1 MIRSLD
7 NKNARIIVFGNEK
20 GGCGKST
27 VAMHVAIGLLRLGFK
42 VGSLDLDG
50 RQGSFTKYFKNR
62 STYCET
68 HNVTPPLPMPTHI
81 KIETSRKVDATDAD
95 REDGINFMHA
105 LNRLVAENDFV
116 VIDTPGSNTYLSRL
130 AHSFADTLVTPM
142 NDSFVDLDLIAD
154 VDAAT
159 FKPLK
164 PNIYSEMVWE
174 QRKHKAM
181 RGETPIDWIV
191 MRNRVAKE
199 FSKIDARVEG
209 VLFQLA
215 KQYGFQTC
223 DGFTERG
230 IFRELYV
237 DGLTLLDLHDL
248 KDQTMTLDMVQARQ
262 EIRDLLQTIGL
273 RRKSGSRKIETNT
286 DTTSARQI
294 SA

>member
-1 MIRSLD
+1 M
-7 NKNARIIVFGNEK
+7 FGNEK

-27 VAMHVAIGLLRLGFK
+27 AAMHVAIGLLRLGFK
-42 VGSLDLDG
+42 VGSIDLDG

-62 STYCET
+62 ATYCTT
-68 HNVTPPLPMPTHI
+68 HQVNPPLPMPTHI
-81 KIETSRKVDATDAD
+81 KIESSKKVDATDAD
-95 REDGINFMHA
+95 REDGINFITA
-105 LNRLVAENDFV
+105 LNDLVATNDFV
-116 VIDTPGSNTYLSRL
+116 VIDTPGSNTYLNRL
-130 AHSFADTLVTPM
+130 GHSFADTLVTPM

-154 VDAAT
+154 VDPAT

-174 QRKHKAM
+174 QRKQKAL
-181 RGETPIDWIV
+181 RGEAPIEWIV

-215 KQYGFQTC
+215 KQYSFKTC

-237 DGLTLLDLHDL
+237 DGLTLLDLHDVQ
-248 KDQTMTLDMVQARQ
+248 DQPMTLDMVQARQ

-273 RRKSGSRKIETNT
+273 RRKSGSRRMETPSSSNQAT
-286 DTTSARQI
+286 A
-294 SA
+294 